1 MQRNDGQGRNPADF
15 DKATSDV
22 SDRLAREKERASE
35 LLHDARDELTRKAGD
50 YATEATQVV
59 SDKAQE
65 TQRDIASSLAALGGA
80 LRAAS
85 DHLAN
90 NDERTASK
98 FALDAAGGLERLS
111 SSLKQK
117 PFGQVLEDVQ
127 SFGRQNPGALLA
139 GSVLAGL
146 ALGRFIKASPP
157 TSPEAPRSAPRE
169 ANSQTVRA
177 ADWSAD
183 RSRASRGYG
192 NADGGLTTQDAEQDR

>member
-1 MQRNDGQGRNPADF
+1 MQSNDGQGRKPTDF
-15 DKATSDV
+15 DRDTSDV
-22 SDRLAREKERASE
+22 SDRLSQEKERASE
-35 LLHDARDELTRKAGD
+35 LLHDARDELTRKAGE
-50 YATEATQVV
+50 YAAEATQVV
-59 SDKAQE
+59 SDKAEE
-65 TQRDIASSLAALGGA
+65 TQRDIGSSLAALGGA

-127 SFGRQNPGALLA
+127 SFGRQNPGVLLA

-157 TSPEAPRSAPRE
+157 GSPKASRNASGGAD
-169 ANSQTVRA
+169 SQTGETA
-177 ADWSAD
+177 GWSPD
-183 RSRASRGYG
+183 GVQGLGGGVDDLDTRYG
-192 NADGGLTTQDAEQDR
+192 EQDR

>member
-1 MQRNDGQGRNPADF
+1 MQRNDGQGRKPTDF

-22 SDRLAREKERASE
+22 SDRLGREKQRASE
-35 LLHDARDELTRKAGD
+35 LLHDARDGLARKAGD
-50 YATEATQVV
+50 YATEATQVI
-59 SDKAQE
+59 SDKAEE
-65 TQRDIASSLAALGGA
+65 TQRDIGSSLAALGGA

-85 DHLAN
+85 EHLAN

-111 SSLKQK
+111 SSLEEK

-127 SFGRQNPGALLA
+127 SFGRQNPSVLLA

-157 TSPEAPRSAPRE
+157 RSPEASRSASGGV
-169 ANSQTVRA
+169 NSQTGEA
-177 ADWSAD
+177 AGWSAD
-183 RSRASRGYG
+183 GVQGFSGGVDDLATPYG
-192 NADGGLTTQDAEQDR
+192 EQDR

>member
-1 MQRNDGQGRNPADF
+1 MQSNDGQGREPSDF
-15 DKATSDV
+15 DQAKRDA
-22 SDRLAREKERASE
+22 SDRLRQEKERASE
-35 LLHDARDELTRKAGD
+35 LLHDARDELTHKAGD
-50 YATEATQVV
+50 YATEATQVI

-65 TQRDIASSLAALGGA
+65 AQRDIGSSLAALGGA

-117 PFGQVLEDVQ
+117 PFAQVLEDVQ
-127 SFGRQNPGALLA
+127 SFGRQNPGVLLA

-157 TSPEAPRSAPRE
+157 ATRQTSQSVSEDAD
-169 ANSQTVRA
+169 SQTAQPAERP
-177 ADWSAD
+177 
-183 RSRASRGYG
+183 
-192 NADGGLTTQDAEQDR
+192 ADGSWGFDHVGDDLATQHAEQDR